1 MKVNDSYLPS
11 TATSGASRA
20 HQAEKAGASARPGT
34 QSATGAAGDDVQLS
48 ELVRHLRSLAA
59 ESPERQAHVEEL
71 ARATAEGTYRVDVE
85 ATASDIIEDAIQDD
99 ATKR

>member
-20 HQAEKAGASARPGT
+20 HQAEKAGAAARPGT
-34 QSATGAAGDDVQLS
+34 QPANGVTGDDVQLS
-48 ELVRHLRSLAA
+48 ELARNLLSLAS
-59 ESPERQAHVEEL
+59 ESPERQAHIEEL
-71 ARATAEGTYRVDVE
+71 TRATTAGTYRVDAE
-85 ATASDIIEDAIQDD
+85 ATASSMIEDAIQGD